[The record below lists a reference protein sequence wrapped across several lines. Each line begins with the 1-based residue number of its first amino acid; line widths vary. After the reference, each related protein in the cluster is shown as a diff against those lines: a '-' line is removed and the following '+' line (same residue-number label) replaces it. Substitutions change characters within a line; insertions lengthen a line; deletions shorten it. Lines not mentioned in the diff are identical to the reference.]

1 MNALGN
7 RSCDEK
13 ERVAEAGRTEL
24 TQAASSNGGRRVRE
38 TRQLSPG
45 CSIKSMWSRQLDRLG
60 STHRARR
67 ARTLA
72 PLGAGW
78 RGDGETPVH
87 EEHAIRREPGTRTG
101 FAWSASPALHR
112 TGSLPCPACRP
123 ESLVC

>member
-1 MNALGN
+1 MNASGN

-24 TQAASSNGGRRVRE
+24 IRAASSNGGRQVWE

-45 CSIKSMWSRQLDRLG
+45 CSASSIWARQLDRLG

-87 EEHAIRREPGTRTG
+87 EEHAIRRGPGTRTG
-101 FAWSASPALHR
+101 FALSASPALQR
-112 TGSLPCPACRP
+112 TGSL
-123 ESLVC
+123 

>member
-1 MNALGN
+1 MNASEN

-13 ERVAEAGRTEL
+13 GMVAEAGRTEL
-24 TQAASSNGGRRVRE
+24 TRAASSNGGRRVRE

-45 CSIKSMWSRQLDRLG
+45 CSINSMWSCQLDRLG

-87 EEHAIRREPGTRTG
+87 EHHAIRGEPSTRTG
-101 FAWSASPALHR
+101 SARYGADGI
-112 TGSLPCPACRP
+112 GSR
-123 ESLVC
+123 